1 MMSNAKHHSGSLV
14 AAVVGLVLSVLV
26 MASQQVL
33 AGSYNRN
40 AAEAYA
46 DSWTCNDC
54 TEPHNPNYRYYADAD
69 CTNYASQVLHE
80 GGYPYR
86 GWNIWSV
93 YDWFHRWYG
102 DSQTWYNTPKMNQYF
117 SQYPSE
123 FEYKGWPTQLNKGDI
138 FLSDIPD
145 QQGKLDYIPD
155 HAAVIVGDSGG
166 LKDQHTPPRKR
177 VAWDAFAVPGTA
189 YWSVHVKW

>member
-1 MMSNAKHHSGSLV
+1 MTWNTKYKRALV
-14 AAVVGLVLSVLV
+14 ALASIGLVAMLLLV
-26 MASQQVL
+26 FSQQVL
-33 AGSYNRN
+33 AGNYNRN

-46 DSWTCNDC
+46 DAWTCNYC
-54 TEPHNPNYRYYADAD
+54 EEPHNWPTYRYYDLD

-86 GWNIWSV
+86 GLNIWSI
-93 YDWFHRWYG
+93 YHWFHRWYG
-102 DSQTWYNTPKMNQYF
+102 DSETWYNTPKMNQYF

-123 FEYKGWPTQLNKGDI
+123 FEYKGWPSQLDKGDI
-138 FLSDIPD
+138 FLSDFPTEEGPPD
-145 QQGKLDYIPD
+145 GIPD
-155 HAAVIVGDSGG
+155 HAAVIVGDGGG

-177 VAWDAFAVPGTA
+177 VAWYAYADPGTA